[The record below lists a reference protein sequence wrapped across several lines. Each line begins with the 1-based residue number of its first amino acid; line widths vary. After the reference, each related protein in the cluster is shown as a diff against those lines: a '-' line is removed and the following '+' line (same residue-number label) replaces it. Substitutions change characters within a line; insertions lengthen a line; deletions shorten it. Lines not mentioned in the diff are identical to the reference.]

1 MSVTRHALRESCLL
15 LAAGATLW
23 LGSNTA
29 QPFETVSPDQPGPC
43 PVSSQTAQVNGDI
56 ETYFYYPSTDQ
67 CGNQL
72 SAPYP
77 AVVLAHGFGLF
88 GIIDEAATHAGN
100 GEHLASWGYVVAIP
114 RLPDDVDGRIAD
126 VQDVLSYL
134 QTETGRQGSFLHRK
148 VDVDRLALAG
158 HSFGGV
164 TVLAVAARDSR
175 VQAVVAMDPVYH
187 QGGPFPGEEPEIWDP
202 DVEGPQIGVP
212 TYIIGAPVSNC
223 NSEGDYAEIYP
234 YIGATHKA
242 SLLIVGA
249 SHCDFMDPGNAFCY
263 LICGGEADPEKTR
276 LIQKYTTAW
285 FNYYLHVDTDSF
297 AYLYGVESQ
306 LDVAA
311 GRIELQVD
319 TAPKSFAGSGL
330 VGAAALEWELYDH
343 PIVAGYNIYRRLP
356 SEPYLE
362 SPYAQVGL
370 SGTYV
375 DTGVVG
381 GQAYFYTVRSH
392 DAAGNRHEPADE
404 VSVSIQTGT
413 TPTVTATPTA
423 TEPPTTTATPTATP
437 TVTLTRTPAPF
448 SVYLPIVL
456 MQ

>member
-1 MSVTRHALRESCLL
+1 MNDVRHALRESCLL
-15 LAAGATLW
+15 FAAGAALW

-29 QPFETVSPDQPGPC
+29 QLSETVSPDQPGPC
-43 PVSSQTAQVNGDI
+43 AVSSQTVQVNGEI
-56 ETYFYYPSTDQ
+56 QTYVYYPSTNQ
-67 CGNQL
+67 CGNQPA
-72 SAPYP
+72 APYP
-77 AVVLAHGFGLF
+77 AAVLAHGFGLF

-126 VQDVLSYL
+126 VQDILSYL
-134 QTETGRQGSFLHRK
+134 EIQTSREDSFLYQK
-148 VDVDRLALAG
+148 VDLDRLALVG

-175 VQAVVAMDPVYH
+175 VKAVVSMDPVYH

-202 DVEGPQIGVP
+202 DVEGPQIHVP
-212 TYIIGAPVSNC
+212 TVIIGAPVNNC
-223 NSEGDYAEIYP
+223 NSEADYAEIYP

-249 SHCDFMDPGNAFCY
+249 SHCDFMDPGNFLCY
-263 LICGGEADPEKTR
+263 LVCGGEADPEKTR

-285 FNYYLHVDTDSF
+285 FNYYLYLDTDIF
-297 AYLYGVESQ
+297 AYLYGAESR

-319 TAPKSFAGSGL
+319 TAPKNLIGSALAGSASL
-330 VGAAALEWELYDH
+330 QWELYEH
-343 PIVAGYNIYRRLP
+343 PIVAGYNVYRRMPGETYSEVP
-356 SEPYLE
+356 S
-362 SPYAQVGL
+362 AQVGRTR
-370 SGTYV
+370 TYV
-375 DTGVVG
+375 DTAVVG
-381 GQAYFYTVRSH
+381 GQTYFYTVRSR
-392 DAAGNRHEPADE
+392 DPAGNPHEPADE
-404 VSVSIQTGT
+404 VGITMQDGT
-413 TPTVTATPTA
+413 TPTVTATPTV
-423 TEPPTTTATPTATP
+423 TETPTTTATPTATP

-456 MQ
+456 IQ